1 MRAKTLKIGLLW
13 LAITVLFSCDPHRKY
28 DQYKA
33 IAPEGWKKNSTVS
46 FDLDIQDTLS
56 KNNLFLTIRNNSD
69 YRYNN
74 LFLIAEMHYPNGQ
87 HLRDTLEY
95 KMADVFGNWLGHGY
109 TDIKESKLYYKE
121 RFVFPMAGN
130 YQISLQQV
138 MRQREEV
145 EGIEFLKG
153 ILDVGFRIEECQ
165 E

>member
-1 MRAKTLKIGLLW
+1 MRVKTLKIGLLL

-33 IAPEGWKKNSTVS
+33 IASEGWKKNSTVS

-95 KMADVFGNWLGHGY
+95 KMADAYGNWLGQGY

-121 RFVFPMAGN
+121 KFVFPMAGN

-138 MRQREEV
+138 MRQREQV

>member
-1 MRAKTLKIGLLW
+1 MRVKTLKIGLLL

-33 IAPEGWKKNSTVS
+33 IAPEGWEKNSGIV

-56 KNNLFLTIRNNSD
+56 KNNLFLTIRNNSE

-87 HLRDTLEY
+87 YFRDTLEY
-95 KMADVFGNWLGHGY
+95 KMTDVYGNWLGKGH

-121 RFVFPMAGN
+121 EFVFPMAGN
-130 YQISLQQV
+130 YQISFQQA
-138 MRQREEV
+138 MRKREQV
-145 EGIEFLKG
+145 QGIEFLKG
-153 ILDVGFRIEECQ
+153 IIDVGFRIEAYQ

>member
-1 MRAKTLKIGLLW
+1 MRVKTLKIGLLL

-33 IAPEGWKKNSTVS
+33 IASEGWKKNSTVS

-74 LFLIAEMHYPNGQ
+74 LFLIAEMHYPNG
-87 HLRDTLEY
+87 HHFRDTLEY
-95 KMADVFGNWLGHGY
+95 KMADAYGNWLGQGY

-121 RFVFPMAGN
+121 KFVFPMAGN

-138 MRQREEV
+138 MRQREQV